1 MPGRR
6 TCVSKAGRAVPPP
19 SGALSPQG
27 PAAHGRDNGQGLTPG
42 EEARAVREGG
52 GRSRSAAGRCRGR
65 GPDEMD
71 ASGFGGHATCG
82 PLVCLDMTSTH

>member
-1 MPGRR
+1 MPR
-6 TCVSKAGRAVPPP
+6 P

-27 PAAHGRDNGQGLTPG
+27 LAAHGRDNGQGLTPG

-65 GPDEMD
+65 GP
-71 ASGFGGHATCG
+71 
-82 PLVCLDMTSTH
+82 